1 MYVFNYAIYYSSLCS
16 GRSELEYDFRCLDW
30 GLDLDI
36 SYTIN
41 KKTGN
46 YEDLIIE

>member
-1 MYVFNYAIYYSSLCS
+1 MCFFNQDLYHSSLCYDS
-16 GRSELEYDFRCLDW
+16 QELEYDFRCLDW